1 MIIGIGTDLLK
12 KSGIPDA
19 VLQAGDP
26 FREKTFTRKE
36 LDQAQERPVP
46 GKYLRCRFAAKE
58 AVFKS
63 LGADPETARL
73 NEIEILDDEEGA
85 PHVTLH
91 GALKQHAVM
100 KKINAVHV
108 SISCDGDYAQAFAIS
123 EG

>member
-12 KSGIPDA
+12 MSGIPDA

-36 LDQAQERPVP
+36 SEQAQKRPIP
-46 GKYLRCRFAAKE
+46 GDDLRCRFAAKE

-63 LGADPETARL
+63 LGEDPESARL
-73 NEIEILDDEEGA
+73 NEIEILDDEKGA
-85 PHVTLH
+85 PHVTLY

-100 KKINAVHV
+100 KKIHAVHV
-108 SISCDGDYAQAFAIS
+108 SISYDGDYAQAFAIS